1 MQDKEDVILYSYKEY
16 QVKLYLKRIYYRTV
30 MDDSEGIKQISI
42 ILGIVILLN

>member
-1 MQDKEDVILYSYKEY
+1 LQDKEDVILYLYKEY